1 MHALIVSAL
10 RLHLFAAIKSVPPAN
25 TLSTGTLVALLIIKI
40 HLLANVILII
50 KILIHTHI
58 CNCKVSLAIFAILPH
73 SSNKII

>member
-10 RLHLFAAIKSVPPAN
+10 RLHLFAAIKSVPLEN

-58 CNCKVSLAIFAILPH
+58 C
-73 SSNKII
+73 